1 MFATSSFCQ
10 LLHPLF
16 FISGQRKWNIWCII
30 VRGKHKGRLLYRCGV
45 GLSRARSE
53 RGGWVGLSSA
63 WLISVAL
70 LFPARQVGGHHIPSL
85 QHSETRSWP
94 HRPEMC
100 TSWHLCWTDT
110 PPPPPSRRN
119 VRDLFLKTCHQQSC
133 AFSRDYLAIEL
144 SCGAVTFCG
153 WKRLLVQSA
162 DVEGIR
168 IHPK

>member
-16 FISGQRKWNIWCII
+16 FISGQRKWNIWCIV

-70 LFPARQVGGHHIPSL
+70 LFPARQVGGPSYSFSSAQRDTL
-85 QHSETRSWP
+85 LTSQTRDVHLLAP
-94 HRPEMC
+94 LLN
-100 TSWHLCWTDT
+100 WH

-144 SCGAVTFCG
+144 SCGAVTFCE